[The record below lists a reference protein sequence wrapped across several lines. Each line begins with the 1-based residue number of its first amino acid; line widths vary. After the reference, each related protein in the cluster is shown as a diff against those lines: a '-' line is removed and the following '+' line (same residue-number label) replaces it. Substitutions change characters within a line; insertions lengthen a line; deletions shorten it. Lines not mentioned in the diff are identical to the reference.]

1 MNDAVSADA
10 ILKRVTKHYIVMI
23 QLKNWIRVIWRA
35 AVLLR
40 QAAVGQRISGDA
52 LRKLQVNMICLQNA
66 GSFEVKEKN
75 SAVNDSYYFL

>member
-1 MNDAVSADA
+1 M
-10 ILKRVTKHYIVMI
+10 
-23 QLKNWIRVIWRA
+23 
-35 AVLLR
+35 LR